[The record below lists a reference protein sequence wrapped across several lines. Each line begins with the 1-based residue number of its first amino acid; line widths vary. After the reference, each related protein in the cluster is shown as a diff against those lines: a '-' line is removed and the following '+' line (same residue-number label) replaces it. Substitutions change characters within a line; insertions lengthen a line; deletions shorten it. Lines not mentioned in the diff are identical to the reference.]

1 MRRLNDRSSIV
12 YSARD
17 YYIEKRKAGIEY
29 DGNKRKSGPPG
40 RKKRGKDAE
49 KNEQEP
55 WAIERFRSFKDFMA
69 SGYADFRQN
78 HAEIDTIPYPQK
90 CRKSAV
96 SGRFFYFQHC
106 GGIGKMAVL
115 TRRFTILVVLCND
128 RKAIVTE

>member
-1 MRRLNDRSSIV
+1 MKEEMPACPVAVTVQLI
-12 YSARD
+12 
-17 YYIEKRKAGIEY
+17 G
-29 DGNKRKSGPPG
+29 
-40 RKKRGKDAE
+40 
-49 KNEQEP
+49 
-55 WAIERFRSFKDFMA
+55 
-69 SGYADFRQN
+69 QN

>member
-1 MRRLNDRSSIV
+1 VSRRFEGGTRRNLCHCGGAHQDDKTESLPIQ
-12 YSARD
+12 
-17 YYIEKRKAGIEY
+17 
-29 DGNKRKSGPPG
+29 DGVPVFSG
-40 RKKRGKDAE
+40 
-49 KNEQEP
+49 
-55 WAIERFRSFKDFMA
+55 
-69 SGYADFRQN
+69 QN